1 LAFKTTR
8 PLRFGDCD
16 PSGIAYF
23 PSYLNIL
30 VGVLEDYFASIG
42 FSWRKLIDERRIG
55 VPTVRLDLTFM
66 KPGLQGD
73 DLEFLLT
80 VRGIGRSSLDLE
92 HQVSA
97 NDHVLWTAKHR
108 VVATSLDNHQSLA
121 WPDDIRAALTSHLET
136 TDAHHPAT

>member
-1 LAFKTTR
+1 MAFKTTR

-30 VGVLEDYFASIG
+30 VGVLEDYFASLG
-42 FSWRKLIDERRIG
+42 FPWKTLVSNRRIG
-55 VPTVRLDLTFM
+55 VPTVRLDVTFM
-66 KPGLQGD
+66 RPGFQGD
-73 DLEFLLT
+73 ELDFAVA

-97 NDHVLWTAKHR
+97 NGQVLWTARHR
-108 VVATSLDNHQSLA
+108 VVSTSLDTHQSLA
-121 WPDDIRAALTSHLET
+121 WPDDIRAALTPHLET

>member
-1 LAFKTTR
+1 MSFRTTR

-30 VGVLEDYFASIG
+30 VGVLEDYFTALG
-42 FSWRKLIDERRIG
+42 FPWKSMIDDRRIG
-55 VPTVRLDLTFM
+55 VPTVRLDLTFL

-73 DLEFLLT
+73 TLEFLLT

-97 NDHVLWTAKHR
+97 NGHVLWTAKHR
-108 VVATSLDNHQSLA
+108 VVATSLDTHKSTE
-121 WPDDIRAALTSHLET
+121 WPEDIRAALTSHLET

>member
-1 LAFKTTR
+1 MAFKTTR

-42 FSWRKLIDERRIG
+42 FSWRKLIDDRRIG

-97 NDHVLWTAKHR
+97 NGHVLWTAKHR

-121 WPDDIRAALTSHLET
+121 WPDDIRAALTSHLEK

>member
-1 LAFKTTR
+1 LSFKTTR

-30 VGVLEDYFASIG
+30 VGVLEDYFASLG
-42 FSWRKLIDERRIG
+42 FPWKTLIDSRRIG
-55 VPTVRLDLTFM
+55 VPTVRLDVTFTR
-66 KPGLQGD
+66 PGFQGD
-73 DLEFLLT
+73 NLEFVVT

-97 NDHVLWTAKHR
+97 NGQVLWTARQR
-108 VVATSLDNHQSLA
+108 VVATSLDTHQSLA
-121 WPDDIRAALTSHLET
+121 WPDDIRAALTSHLEM

>member
-1 LAFKTTR
+1 MAFKTTR

-30 VGVLEDYFASIG
+30 VGVLEDYFAHLG
-42 FSWRKLIDERRIG
+42 FPWKTLIDDRRIG
-55 VPTVRLDLTFM
+55 APTVRLDVTFVR
-66 KPGLQGD
+66 PGFQGNELD
-73 DLEFLLT
+73 FVVA

-92 HQVSA
+92 YQVSA
-97 NDHVLWTAKHR
+97 NGQVLWTAWQR
-108 VVATSLDNHQSLA
+108 VVCTFLDTHQSLA
-121 WPDDIRAALTSHLET
+121 WPDDIRAALTPHLEM

>member
-1 LAFKTTR
+1 MAFKTTR

-30 VGVLEDYFASIG
+30 VGVLEDYFASLG
-42 FSWRKLIDERRIG
+42 FPWKRLVDDRRIG

-66 KPGLQGD
+66 KPGLQGN
-73 DLEFLLT
+73 DLEFVLT

-92 HQVSA
+92 H
-97 NDHVLWTAKHR
+97 
-108 VVATSLDNHQSLA
+108 
-121 WPDDIRAALTSHLET
+121 
-136 TDAHHPAT
+136 